1 MSNIYKMKY
10 HIVIVTACRRVCN
23 TVTNTS
29 KNWRITNTTQ
39 SFASIPHCM
48 ITTQGNPD
56 NSANLTEQL
65 NPEQGFLQRS
75 NGPLGGQIKAT
86 I

>member
-1 MSNIYKMKY
+1 
-10 HIVIVTACRRVCN
+10 
-23 TVTNTS
+23 
-29 KNWRITNTTQ
+29 
-39 SFASIPHCM
+39 M

-75 NGPLGGQIKAT
+75 NGPPRRTNQSHNLSDLAVSIACLLSLIQYGFLLSMQET
-86 I
+86 QNFTSY